1 MTGKETTKFRL
12 RPNAS
17 NGLWLCTLIPLSYM
31 ANTWKHKSYVQFQ
44 GKVST
49 IVAFGLFLQTL
60 VVLSQLRTNKPI
72 GSSRKLLSSLPA
84 AFTSF
89 LIWICLNQAAVFS
102 IVCGTSALLLYGS
115 LYVHMLKVLPQSFTF
130 GEASVVGQ
138 GFVLFLLNVGLRLS
152 GHSTYSAKHDIDDVT
167 LILQIGL
174 VGVTFIV
181 AATHFINIFRKDL
194 WFYVLVAIVSLTV
207 SVFPIKGYPAVVVLF
222 SFLFADS
229 QRIIT
234 LCAALV
240 LLVITVI
247 TVIWFLITKRQSN
260 TRTRKLFHI
269 LIVATFLPGIIYQCQ
284 LLFMTTAVM
293 LALFVVLETARI
305 INLKFVGDALNESVA
320 LFVDEKD
327 AGLVALTPIY
337 LLVGCSLPLWLHPCP
352 WCPIRPGAIDVL
364 PLLSG
369 VLSVGVGDTV
379 ASVVGSKYGRHWW
392 LNGDKSIEGTV
403 ASILAQGLVLIGL
416 VYLQF
421 LHVTTFQ
428 ISVSAAAVIVNSLVE
443 AHTNQVDNLVLPLV
457 TFIGLSLS

>member
-1 MTGKETTKFRL
+1 M
-12 RPNAS
+12 S
-17 NGLWLCTLIPLSYM
+17 
-31 ANTWKHKSYVQFQ
+31 NTWKHKSFVQFQ

-60 VVLSQLRTNKPI
+60 VLLSQLRTNKPK
-72 GSSRKLLSSLPA
+72 GSSNKLLYSLPA

-102 IVCGTSALLLYGS
+102 IISGSSALLIYGWLYA
-115 LYVHMLKVLPQSFTF
+115 HMLKALPQSFTF

-138 GFVLFLLNVGLRLS
+138 GFVLFLLNAALRLS
-152 GHSTYSAKHDIDDVT
+152 GHSTYNAEHDIDDTT

-174 VGVTFIV
+174 VGVTCIV
-181 AATHFINIFRKDL
+181 AATHFINIFKSDL
-194 WFYVLVAIVSLTV
+194 WFYVLVVTVSLTV
-207 SVFPIKGYPAVVVLF
+207 SLFPVNGYPAVVVLF
-222 SFLFADS
+222 SSLFADD
-229 QRIIT
+229 QRIIA

-240 LLVITVI
+240 LLAITVA
-247 TVIWFLITKRQSN
+247 TVIWFLVTKRQSN

-269 LIVATFLPGIIYQCQ
+269 LIVAIFLPGIVTQCQ
-284 LLFMTTAVM
+284 LLFTTTALL
-293 LALFVVLETARI
+293 LAVFVVLETARI
-305 INLKFVGDALNESVA
+305 INLNFVGDALNEAVG

-337 LLVGCSLPLWLHPCP
+337 LLVGCALPLWLHPCP
-352 WCPIRPGAIDVL
+352 WCAIRPDAVDVL

-392 LNGDKSIEGTV
+392 MNGDKSIEGTV
-403 ASILAQGLVLIGL
+403 ASIFAQGLVLIGL
-416 VYLQF
+416 VYLQC
-421 LHVTTFQ
+421 LYVTTFQ
-428 ISVSAAAVIVNSLVE
+428 IYVSLAAIVVNSIVE

-457 TFIGLSLS
+457 TFIMLSVC

>member
-1 MTGKETTKFRL
+1 MLVYVCLAIPPTSQGMT
-12 RPNAS
+12 
-17 NGLWLCTLIPLSYM
+17 
-31 ANTWKHKSYVQFQ
+31 
-44 GKVST
+44 
-49 IVAFGLFLQTL
+49 
-60 VVLSQLRTNKPI
+60 
-72 GSSRKLLSSLPA
+72 
-84 AFTSF
+84 
-89 LIWICLNQAAVFS
+89 
-102 IVCGTSALLLYGS
+102 
-115 LYVHMLKVLPQSFTF
+115 
-130 GEASVVGQ
+130 
-138 GFVLFLLNVGLRLS
+138 
-152 GHSTYSAKHDIDDVT
+152 IDDVT

-207 SVFPIKGYPAVVVLF
+207 SVFPIKGYLAVVVLF
-222 SFLFADS
+222 SSLFADN

-234 LCAALV
+234 LCVALV
-240 LLVITVI
+240 LLVITVG

-284 LLFMTTAVM
+284 LLFMTTALL

-305 INLKFVGDALNESVA
+305 INLQFVGDALNESVA

-327 AGLVALTPIY
+327 AGQVALTPIY

-352 WCPIRPGAIDVL
+352 WCPTRTDAIDVL

-428 ISVSAAAVIVNSLVE
+428 ISVSAAAIIVNSLVE